1 MQASTVVGTLA
12 LVLGAALVAGYTYGG
27 DDPPPAPEAKTIQ
40 KKVDER
46 EAARRAAVAAQQ
58 KRKEEFQRRCAKPVK
73 TAEELAQCRSAYRQL

>member
-27 DDPPPAPEAKTIQ
+27 DDAPPAAEPKTIQ